1 MGRIDGHF
9 MPDDDPFFGQMKEFV
24 TAIREG
30 RPAAVS
36 LADGVA
42 ALRVAEAALESAR
55 SGLRV
60 SL

>member
-1 MGRIDGHF
+1 MGRVDGHF
-9 MPDDDPFFGQMKEFV
+9 IPDYDPFFGQMKEFV